1 MLIDR
6 RNQIRVSGE
15 FPLSWRVNSL
25 GGGAEGSVSPG
36 DEGVGAQLR
45 VVERELNVM
54 LARLSGHSPEVA
66 TVLERLNHKVDLV
79 SQLVRER
86 MPPSMLCSL
95 DLSQTGIGFD
105 WPSEVQ
111 PGSRLLVNVLLPTSI
126 EAVELAVVVLA
137 CSPHGGACR
146 VHCRFEAGQRH
157 SLEKISEYI
166 DWMQRPAEAH
176 GFGA

>member
-1 MLIDR
+1 MLVDR

-25 GGGAEGSVSPG
+25 GASVGGDVALG
-36 DEGVGAQLR
+36 DEGVAAQLQA
-45 VVERELNVM
+45 VERELDVM

-105 WPSEVQ
+105 WPAEVQ

-137 CSPHGGACR
+137 CSAHGGACR

-157 SLEKISEYI
+157 SLDKVAEYI
-166 DWMQRPAEAH
+166 DWVQRPVEAH
-176 GFGA
+176 GSGA